1 MFDIDIN
8 EFAEGEQIF
17 RFFPRGISSQQ
28 HLEVLKLKFKVPIC
42 LNENILLVLDM
53 SSASMKKKKK
63 LMIKTAS
70 KCDTLLKD
78 LGFNVTYVMID
89 NTYIKTLDKID
100 DILIYNPKDN
110 TNTMSSL
117 LLDHASTNI
126 SNLYDKVIKDGKY
139 EMVVFFSNEDQ
150 VISFTQ
156 NQINKCYRLLK
167 EQNVAFFSFSSIR
180 NICVATLMRSLPK
193 LVDFFLVEYMDID
206 EAGKYLIHCLKNKKI
221 QIMFDNEVIAY
232 YNLFKLD
239 DDITMKSLFVP
250 PDRKVVIKIPPDV
263 QDLGTLKII
272 CGDFIHEQPL
282 CSKRSLGIRSGFTS
296 FETFGTWVE
305 AVAMVVMANLCE
317 EVPIEQLALYINTLV
332 ENDNSRF
339 VLYEGR
345 EISLLEAIKIENEK
359 NGKEI

>member
-1 MFDIDIN
+1 
-8 EFAEGEQIF
+8 
-17 RFFPRGISSQQ
+17 
-28 HLEVLKLKFKVPIC
+28 
-42 LNENILLVLDM
+42 
-53 SSASMKKKKK
+53 
-63 LMIKTAS
+63 
-70 KCDTLLKD
+70 
-78 LGFNVTYVMID
+78 MID
-89 NTYIKTLDKID
+89 NTYIKILDNID
-100 DILIYNPKDN
+100 DILTYNPQDN
-110 TNTMSSL
+110 TSTMSSL

-139 EMVVFFSNEDQ
+139 EMVVFFSNEEQ
-150 VISFTQ
+150 FISFTQ
-156 NQINKCYRLLK
+156 NQCNKCYRLFR

-193 LVDFFLVEYMDID
+193 LVDFFLVEYIDID
-206 EAGKYLIHCLKNKKI
+206 EAGKYVMHCLKNKKI
-221 QIMFDNEVIAY
+221 KIMLDNEVIAY

-250 PDRKVVIKIPPDV
+250 PDRKVVIKIPPDI

-282 CSKRSLGIRSGFTS
+282 FSKRSSSIRSGFTS
-296 FETFGTWVE
+296 LETFDAWVE

-359 NGKEI
+359 NGKEIEIK